1 MTPMMKLIN
10 ALNALVSAL
19 QEIAGEEAKAE
30 TGRFEEIYTPPELEE
45 EVKNQSKKE
54 QPAPAEPAK
63 EITVA
68 DVRKLLAEKSRMG
81 YKAEVME
88 LVHKHGADKV
98 SSLKESEY
106 ATVMKEAEQIGK

>member
-10 ALNALVSAL
+10 ALNTLVSAL
-19 QEIAGEEAKAE
+19 QEIAGDEAKTE
-30 TGRFEEIYTPPELEE
+30 TDKFVEIYTPPELVEE
-45 EVKNQSKKE
+45 TGKKPEKE
-54 QPAPAEPAK
+54 QSVSAEPAK

-106 ATVMKEAEQIGK
+106 AAVMKEAEQIGK

>member
-19 QEIAGEEAKAE
+19 QEIAGGEAKAE
-30 TGRFEEIYTPPELEE
+30 TDKFVEIYTPPELEE
-45 EVKNQSKKE
+45 ETKKQPEKE
-54 QPAPAEPAK
+54 QPAPAESAK

-106 ATVMKEAEQIGK
+106 AAVMKEAEQIGK

>member
-10 ALNALVSAL
+10 ALNALVAAL
-19 QEIAGEEAKAE
+19 QEIAGEETKAE
-30 TGRFEEIYTPPELEE
+30 LSGFVNIYTPTELEE
-45 EVKNQSKKE
+45 ESGKQPQKE

-106 ATVMKEAEQIGK
+106 AAVMKEAEQIGK

>member
-1 MTPMMKLIN
+1 MTPIMKLVN
-10 ALNALVSAL
+10 ALNAVISAL
-19 QEIAGEEAKAE
+19 QELAQQQAKAE
-30 TGRFEEIYTPPELEE
+30 MNTFENIYPPPETEE
-45 EVKNQSKKE
+45 KS
-54 QPAPAEPAK
+54 AEPTK

-106 ATVMKEAEQIGK
+106 AAVMKEAEQIGK